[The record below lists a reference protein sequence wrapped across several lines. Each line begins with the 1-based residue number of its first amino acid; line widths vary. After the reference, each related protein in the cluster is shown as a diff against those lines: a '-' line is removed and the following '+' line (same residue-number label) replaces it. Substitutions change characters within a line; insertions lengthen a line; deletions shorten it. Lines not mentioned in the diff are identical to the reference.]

1 MHNDK
6 FVGNLIRIERGNFKA
21 FAIIVKLDESTEN
34 HEVFYE
40 CLVIQSNQYEYEN
53 NPIFVKEN
61 ALKNSFAN
69 SWHIV
74 SN

>member
-6 FVGNLIRIERGNFKA
+6 FVGSLIRIDRDNFKA
-21 FAIIVKLDESTEN
+21 FALIIKLDESTES

-61 ALKNSFAN
+61 TLENSFAN